1 GDRMSPSAPHDR
13 LQPVG
18 RPGSVHLRAPRARRL
33 RLHRTLHRGL
43 VHGMWPMGTEGAR
56 RRRLPPRLAERVD
69 GARRFRA
76 ATRAALADLPPAL
89 SERMDNVDVIV
100 RGRPTAAEL
109 RMAGVPR
116 GGTLL
121 GLYHGTPLTART
133 AGYNMTLPDR
143 IYLFR
148 QPLE

>member
-1 GDRMSPSAPHDR
+1 
-13 LQPVG
+13 
-18 RPGSVHLRAPRARRL
+18 
-33 RLHRTLHRGL
+33 
-43 VHGMWPMGTEGAR
+43 
-56 RRRLPPRLAERVD
+56 VD

-148 QPLE
+148 QPLEAISRTDEELVAQIRRTVIHEVAHHFGISDARLHQLGAY

>member
-1 GDRMSPSAPHDR
+1 
-13 LQPVG
+13 
-18 RPGSVHLRAPRARRL
+18 
-33 RLHRTLHRGL
+33 
-43 VHGMWPMGTEGAR
+43 MGTEGAP
-56 RRRLPPRLAERVD
+56 RRRLPPRLAARVD

-76 ATRAALADLPPAL
+76 AAREALADLPPELA
-89 SERMDNVDVIV
+89 ERMDNVDVIV
-100 RGRPTAAEL
+100 RGRPTTAEL

-121 GLYHGTPLTART
+121 GLYHGTPLTYRT

-148 QPLE
+148 QPLEAMCRTDDDLVRQIRRTVIHEVAHHFGISDARLHELGAY